1 MCSAK
6 IRASFFAPFSCKRLQ
21 FGARSVAANVKPTC
35 RYVSLSS

>member
-6 IRASFFAPFSCKRLQ
+6 IRASFFVPFSCKRLQ
-21 FGARSVAANVKPTC
+21 FGARSVATNVKPTC

>member
-21 FGARSVAANVKPTC
+21 FDTIRHTE
-35 RYVSLSS
+35 RYYKC

>member
-6 IRASFFAPFSCKRLQ
+6 IRASFFVPFLCKRLQ
-21 FGARSVAANVKPTC
+21 FGAQSAAANVKPTC